1 MLAFAGA
8 RLGKNASMEIHFSLC
23 LPRDEESV
31 PEVRHIC
38 RDALG
43 EQGVA
48 RDCVGDVELAV
59 TEACTNVLK
68 HAAGTGDEYEVTVAI
83 VEDDCVIRVIDSG
96 AGFDH
101 ASLDRQTAA
110 EAGAEN
116 GRGVFLMAALVDE
129 LEFTSKPETGTV
141 VHLEKKLQ
149 LDETSVIRRL
159 QRAAE
164 AAVQAS
170 DGVPTV

>member
-8 RLGKNASMEIHFSLC
+8 RRGNNATMEIHFSLW

-31 PEVRHIC
+31 PMVRHIC
-38 RDALG
+38 RDALV
-43 EQGVA
+43 ELGVVG
-48 RDCVGDVELAV
+48 DCVGDVELAV

-96 AGFDH
+96 SGFDH
-101 ASLDRQTAA
+101 ESLDRTTAA
-110 EAGAEN
+110 GSGDES
-116 GRGVFLMAALVDE
+116 GRGVFLMAALVDQ
-129 LEFTSKPETGTV
+129 LEFTSKPAFGTV

-149 LDETSVIRRL
+149 LEETSVIRRL

-164 AAVQAS
+164 AAAHVAS
-170 DGVPTV
+170 GAPTV

>member
-1 MLAFAGA
+1 
-8 RLGKNASMEIHFSLC
+8 MEIHFSLC

-31 PEVRHIC
+31 PVVRHIC
-38 RDALG
+38 RDALA
-43 EQGVA
+43 ELGVV

-68 HAAGTGDEYEVTVAI
+68 HAAGTGDEYGITVAI
-83 VEDDCVIRVIDSG
+83 AEDDCVIRVIDSG

-101 ASLDRQTAA
+101 EALDRETAVDH
-110 EAGAEN
+110 GAEG
-116 GRGVFLMAALVDE
+116 GRGVFLMAALVDD
-129 LEFTSKPETGTV
+129 LKFTSKPETGTV

-149 LDETSVIRRL
+149 LEETSVIRRL
-159 QRAAE
+159 QRVAE
-164 AAVQAS
+164 ASIQAA